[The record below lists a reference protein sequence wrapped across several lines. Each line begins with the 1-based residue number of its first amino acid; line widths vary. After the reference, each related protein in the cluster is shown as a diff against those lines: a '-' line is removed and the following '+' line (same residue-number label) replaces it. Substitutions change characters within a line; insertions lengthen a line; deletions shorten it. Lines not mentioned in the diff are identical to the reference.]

1 MCLSIELMLI
11 SVNKKI
17 FQPFNENPWMDFVS
31 TLLAKVVV
39 GGYFLLNFQR
49 YDWNLRN
56 EIL

>member
-1 MCLSIELMLI
+1 MSIELMLI